1 MVTHTRNS
9 CSEFNPSKVHTHSRE
24 HTHTVNTHPEQWA
37 AIYVA
42 APGEQLGARCLAQGY
57 LNHSIEGGESAGHS
71 LPPPTIPASP
81 RLELN
86 PLDYESDSL
95 TIRPFYNVDQGL
107 WTIITFD
114 LDWHFTRGRGKKGE
128 KNMQLK
134 NIFISNLYIYIYIFF
149 FLLYLHWNV
158 ILF

>member
-1 MVTHTRNS
+1 MNTHTPWTHTRS
-9 CSEFNPSKVHTHSRE
+9 SGQPFILRR
-24 HTHTVNTHPEQWA
+24 
-37 AIYVA
+37 
-42 APGEQLGARCLAQGY
+42 PGSSWGFGAL
-57 LNHSIEGGESAGHS
+57 LKGGESAGHS

-134 NIFISNLYIYIYIFF
+134 NIFISNLYIYIYFF
-149 FLLYLHWNV
+149 FLYLHWNV
-158 ILF
+158 KKQYKWFLLKMINNLHFSKNNIILII